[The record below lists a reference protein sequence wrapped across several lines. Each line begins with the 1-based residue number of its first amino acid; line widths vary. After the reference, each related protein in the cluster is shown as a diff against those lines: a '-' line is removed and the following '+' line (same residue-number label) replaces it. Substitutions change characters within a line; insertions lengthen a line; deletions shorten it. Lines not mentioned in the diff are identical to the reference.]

1 MEVITKK
8 GSREILNA
16 LDKFGTLRFTELG
29 SHVGNPRTLSI
40 RLRELQD
47 LGLIEAGKDGYSL
60 SERGK
65 TTFDII
71 SKLQSTLS
79 PPKNNWFNLA
89 ELERIPQGIFRPIIR
104 QYCNLLQQ
112 HFGGR
117 LVSVV
122 VFGSVAQGTAK
133 INQSDIDVLIVVDE
147 WADDVWVRIRKLV
160 EVEKELSLTPE
171 YQTLSANGVWPS
183 IQNYPLSSK
192 EAAQFHRVYLDMI
205 HDRAIIYDRERRME
219 TYLEELR
226 QKLKQLGSYKVIN
239 PDGTWY
245 WVLKPD
251 LKAGENLIL

>member
-1 MEVITKK
+1 LEAITKK
-8 GSREILNA
+8 GSLEVLGA
-16 LDKFGTLRFTELG
+16 LDKFGTLRFTDLG
-29 SHVGNPRTLSI
+29 SYVGNPRTLSI

-65 TTFDII
+65 TVLAII
-71 SKLQSTLS
+71 RRLQSMLS
-79 PPKNNWFNLA
+79 PPEDNWFKPA
-89 ELERIPQGIFRPIIR
+89 ELERIPQGIFRPIIH

-112 HFGGR
+112 HFGNR
-117 LVSVV
+117 LVSVA

-133 INQSDIDVLIVVDE
+133 INQSDIDVLIVVDG
-147 WADDVWVRIRKLV
+147 WTDDVWLRIRELM

-171 YQTLSANGVWPS
+171 YRTLSVNGIWTS

-192 EAAQFHRVYLDMI
+192 EATHFHRVYLDMI
-205 HDRAIIYDRERRME
+205 HNRAIVYDREKRME

-251 LKAGENLIL
+251 LKAGEDLIL

>member
-29 SHVGNPRTLSI
+29 SYVGNPRTLSI

-65 TTFDII
+65 TTLDII

-89 ELERIPQGIFRPIIR
+89 ELERISQGIFRPIIH

-205 HDRAIIYDRERRME
+205 HDRAIVYDRERRME

>member
-1 MEVITKK
+1 MEVITRK
-8 GSREILNA
+8 GSLEILDA
-16 LDKFGTLRFTELG
+16 LDKFGTLRFTDLG
-29 SHVGNPRTLSI
+29 SHVSNPRTLSI

-65 TTFDII
+65 TTFAII
-71 SKLQSTLS
+71 SRLQSTLS
-79 PPKNNWFNLA
+79 PPKDNWFKPA
-89 ELERIPQGIFRPIIR
+89 ELERIPQGTFRSIIR

-117 LVSVV
+117 LISVA

-147 WADDVWVRIRKLV
+147 WADDVWVRIRELV
-160 EVEKELSLTPE
+160 EVEKQLRLTPE
-171 YQTLSANGVWPS
+171 YQTLSANGIWLS

-192 EAAQFHRVYLDMI
+192 EATQFHRVYLDMI
-205 HDRAIIYDRERRME
+205 HDRAIVYDREQRME

-226 QKLKQLGSYKVIN
+226 QKLKQLGSCKVIN